1 MQNPYL
7 YTGEARSAQR
17 GGFLGMLSDLLGG
30 AKSWMNAP
38 GTLPAGVPL
47 VGGQGLGDLVMGQAP
62 EYLDDRSYGLGG
74 ARNGG
79 ADPRLMDLAMLLA
92 PGAGRAAGVARAL
105 PGVARQAALDA
116 YGPAVH
122 MARPRYTLGGRDVD
136 RVAVQRELGLA
147 PPVDEIK
154 RAMQEAKN
162 MRARIRYADKK
173 NRATNLWNQESTADR
188 RYELGDKV
196 LTGDELLKAIL
207 ERGKSLPQT
216 PQGPVPLPWTS
227 RGVAP
232 KYRGE

>member
-17 GGFLGMLSDLLGG
+17 GGFLGMLADLLGG

-105 PGVARQAALDA
+105 PGVARQAAFDA
-116 YGPAVH
+116 YGPTVH
-122 MARPRYTLGGRDVD
+122 MAQPRMKHAIRGQLVTDDEMMRHLGIGPYADSQGV
-136 RVAVQRELGLA
+136 VAPEVVKEAKRIRKEVKETPGA
-147 PPVDEIK
+147 PPG
-154 RAMQEAKN
+154 
-162 MRARIRYADKK
+162 ARPGMYAIGGV
-173 NRATNLWNQESTADR
+173 QMTAE
-188 RYELGDKV
+188 ELAERMGLV
-196 LTGDELLKAIL
+196 LPPPKTLAERKADLL
-207 ERGKSLPQT
+207 ERQRRLG
-216 PQGPVPLPWTS
+216 W
-227 RGVAP
+227 
-232 KYRGE
+232 